1 MSLSVVV
8 LYAATYRC
16 IVEQD
21 EPLVKTKGSDAKR
34 CTVTNMFAGKISTQP
49 CSFMKSGIRKGIFIL
64 RVPAL
69 AGRERGKSFRNLLS
83 TPDRDSNLDL
93 PVISILVYCKSG
105 ALDHESTKAESF
117 ALEKQQMWSVLVHL
131 KVQMLKRIQ
140 RLGKLTQSP
149 STHHQ
154 RGHVEGQR
162 RLHLYRGNTNYT
174 KLSRRKQRAL
184 EEVNLELLAT
194 TCKKLAEHYN
204 VCGRY
209 EEALQEY
216 KEEESAWDALNKPL
230 HVAVANRMIGE
241 VYSNMGEFTKAIVH
255 QKKHL
260 EIARAEN
267 SLIEQ
272 QRALATIGR
281 TYFCMAESMD
291 TENAEYE
298 ACLDQAKKAYLKS
311 LKVCERLTGIGKQEM
326 VEMRARLLLNFGLVL
341 ECQKDIEKAI
351 EFIQKSIGLCK
362 SHDLFEDLY
371 RCYSSLAM
379 VFYRQKDT
387 SRALCLL
394 NKALETARRL
404 EDKALHS
411 CETLASKAEVFFSMA
426 DFRGA
431 KQALYKAY
439 KLHTPN
445 KPERHSIENN
455 LKIAVALCQAE
466 DKLLTLT
473 ENDFVIKKKIYET
486 LGDGCVAVKNFD
498 KAIEYYHKMLEGLL
512 RKYFGGN
519 PARICVEGE
528 WETTISGP
536 NWDLNPNLPII
547 SRPPKHKGD
556 VLNRSATE
564 VDESLVKLHAYGI
577 ACKTTLNIA
586 EVLELQGASYEE
598 LFDLYKSAQQL
609 VTKAGDLKL
618 EVLVLSALIS
628 MQKLMK
634 PEIVGESTDEN
645 EELVRPRMARKRS
658 RFSNKRNEKGET
670 PLHTACISG
679 KLIAVKTLLEEGHS
693 VNVRDHCGW
702 LPIHEASNHGFK
714 DIVELL
720 LDKGASINDR
730 GGAGCEGITP
740 LHDAAACGH
749 LAVMELLLDRGASAV
764 ALTDKG
770 ETPLDCL
777 LNWYE
782 RAGSSLEPFDQI
794 FYQTMEARLRKALQ
808 KAGHKAE
815 RVIKISNKSKIK
827 PNLTKPS
834 SNKQLTSKSVDCFT
848 YSIKSSQHLIENS
861 SNCRSIG
868 SRKPFHPLNLRR
880 TMAGK
885 NSSDSEDDSYVNR
898 WCNISQRNEEK
909 SENEVDEQFQSS
921 FDISSS
927 PTGMQIDHKDISSQ
941 GKNETEKSLHN
952 SSRSIEN
959 INAKDEYVKVITGL
973 RNRKLESEEIQTLRP
988 SAEESHDRL
997 AFLSEGEVGDDWL
1010 EDDLGSTDR
1019 PNKRRKQNI
1028 STHKSLDLVQTSNM
1042 YSTPTREYN
1051 KSEDDLPADS
1061 LIIDNI
1067 SLSSEILDYAHPT
1080 GMNSGNQTPVQNS
1093 LLESHSDSDRQPYID
1108 PSTRVSK
1115 HHKMAVTT
1123 PLTTSGLRAIKVRVE
1138 DMLFLVTVKEPDT
1151 QTIGSLAKE
1160 AAERCFIKKDMIPK
1174 LVLLTRDGAM
1184 LSNDDTLALIINEE
1198 EIHSSVLSWDTP
1210 LISERYKRFCKISQL
1225 DEDKRVTSRLDD
1237 TQRTQRLSLKNLFL
1251 SYEHLVPIFRS
1262 LKLQNSLLDLNLAG
1276 VLLQDEGVKP
1286 KSKKSDRIKQLVK
1299 NFSAAVKKWRADA
1312 KGSAGAKAPAG
1323 IGLGIPGLEQQMW
1336 LVCWAVLI
1344 AFAETSPRQLPFW
1357 GSQSF
1362 LRDSVERIPAHDTSL
1377 AEELHRSSNIREYIT
1392 IAIGPN
1398 TALTS
1403 SERLPLRDAVEKRPD
1418 WDLPEVNLGYSAS
1431 HLAPVVEKPGLAWWK
1446 QKMASQPHSIK
1457 STPSHYYGN
1466 KFVGE

>member
-1 MSLSVVV
+1 MEHEVRTTDL
-8 LYAATYRC
+8 R
-16 IVEQD
+16 
-21 EPLVKTKGSDAKR
+21 
-34 CTVTNMFAGKISTQP
+34 
-49 CSFMKSGIRKGIFIL
+49 IR
-64 RVPAL
+64 
-69 AGRERGKSFRNLLS
+69 
-83 TPDRDSNLDL
+83 
-93 PVISILVYCKSG
+93 
-105 ALDHESTKAESF
+105 
-117 ALEKQQMWSVLVHL
+117 
-131 KVQMLKRIQ
+131 
-140 RLGKLTQSP
+140 
-149 STHHQ
+149 
-154 RGHVEGQR
+154 
-162 RLHLYRGNTNYT
+162 

-216 KEEESAWDALNKPL
+216 KEEESAWEALNKPL

-411 CETLASKAEVFFSMA
+411 CETLASKAE
-426 DFRGA
+426 
-431 KQALYKAY
+431 
-439 KLHTPN
+439 
-445 KPERHSIENN
+445 
-455 LKIAVALCQAE
+455 
-466 DKLLTLT
+466 
-473 ENDFVIKKKIYET
+473 
-486 LGDGCVAVKNFD
+486 
-498 KAIEYYHKMLEGLL
+498 
-512 RKYFGGN
+512 
-519 PARICVEGE
+519 
-528 WETTISGP
+528 
-536 NWDLNPNLPII
+536 
-547 SRPPKHKGD
+547 
-556 VLNRSATE
+556 
-564 VDESLVKLHAYGI
+564 

-598 LFDLYKSAQQL
+598 LFDIYKSAQEL
-609 VTKAGDLKL
+609 VIKAGDLKL
-618 EVLVLSALIS
+618 EVLVLGALIS

-634 PEIVGESTDEN
+634 PEIVGETEKQLEKKIQEAGDRIDDSDEVEDDNDDVDGDETSNIGKTVCLELLSGESTDEN
-645 EELVRPRMARKRS
+645 EEFVRPRMARKRS

-679 KLIAVKTLLEEGHS
+679 KLIAVKTLLEEG
-693 VNVRDHCGW
+693 
-702 LPIHEASNHGFK
+702 
-714 DIVELL
+714 
-720 LDKGASINDR
+720 
-730 GGAGCEGITP
+730 
-740 LHDAAACGH
+740 
-749 LAVMELLLDRGASAV
+749 
-764 ALTDKG
+764 

-808 KAGHKAE
+808 KAGHIAE
-815 RVIKISNKSKIK
+815 RVIKIPNKSKIK
-827 PNLTKPS
+827 PDLMKPS
-834 SNKQLTSKSVDCFT
+834 SNKRLTSKSVECVS

-861 SNCRSIG
+861 SDCRSSSS
-868 SRKPFHPLNLRR
+868 SRKPLHLINLRR
-880 TMAGK
+880 TVAGK

-898 WCNISQRNEEK
+898 WCNVSQRNEWK

-927 PTGMQIDHKDISSQ
+927 PTRLQIDHKDISSQ
-941 GKNETEKSLHN
+941 EKNETEKSLHT

-988 SAEESHDRL
+988 SVEESHDRL

-1010 EDDLGSTDR
+1010 EDDLVSIDR

-1028 STHKSLDLVQTSNM
+1028 STHKSLDLVRTSNM
-1042 YSTPTREYN
+1042 YSTPTREYDN
-1051 KSEDDLPADS
+1051 NEDDLPADS

-1067 SLSSEILDYAHPT
+1067 SLSPEILDYVHPT
-1080 GMNSGNQTPVQNS
+1080 AMNRRDNTNIFHETMPSGNQTPVQNL
-1093 LLESHSDSDRQPYID
+1093 LLESHSDLDRQPYID

-1115 HHKMAVTT
+1115 HHKLAVTT
-1123 PLTTSGLRAIKVRVE
+1123 PSPTSGLRAIKVRVE
-1138 DMLFLVTVKEPDT
+1138 DMLFLVTVKEPGT

-1160 AAERCFIKKDMIPK
+1160 AAERCFIRKDMIPK

-1210 LISERYKRFCKISQL
+1210 LVSERYKRFCKISQL
-1225 DEDKRVTSRLDD
+1225 DEDKRVTARLDD

-1262 LKLQNSLLDLNLAG
+1262 LKLQNSLLELNLAG
-1276 VLLQDEGVKP
+1276 VLLQDEGVKLVASCLENLP
-1286 KSKKSDRIKQLVK
+1286 QLQSLDLSI
-1299 NFSAAVKKWRADA
+1299 NNITS
-1312 KGSAGAKAPAG
+1312 
-1323 IGLGIPGLEQQMW
+1323 LGI
-1336 LVCWAVLI
+1336 
-1344 AFAETSPRQLPFW
+1344 S
-1357 GSQSF
+1357 
-1362 LRDSVERIPAHDTSL
+1362 
-1377 AEELHRSSNIREYIT
+1377 Y
-1392 IAIGPN
+1392 
-1398 TALTS
+1398 
-1403 SERLPLRDAVEKRPD
+1403 LRDAVIRLDSILKSLTSLKLDYNPLGNHSLDTLSVLTSRMMSLKALSVQHCNFTNDHKWNQVFLCLDCVEILEVAHNELGQEGVKCFLGRMSPNKLKMLNLTNTALKKEGSITAEVCEFFKGSRPD
-1418 WDLPEVNLGYSAS
+1418 NLTHLQLSGCYLKDVDIQKLTRVFGIATQLEFVNLSNNPSLSAFTLREILQGDVASMVEMTGCPNMTTRLESVFTDDVVSKINIKKLHTLALTLAEGKIDIERQLKAIWAQIWSVESILARGPNDMLKLTVKSQYSD
-1431 HLAPVVEKPGLAWWK
+1431 
-1446 QKMASQPHSIK
+1446 
-1457 STPSHYYGN
+1457 
-1466 KFVGE
+1466 F

>member
-1 MSLSVVV
+1 M
-8 LYAATYRC
+8 
-16 IVEQD
+16 E
-21 EPLVKTKGSDAKR
+21 E
-34 CTVTNMFAGKISTQP
+34 
-49 CSFMKSGIRKGIFIL
+49 
-64 RVPAL
+64 
-69 AGRERGKSFRNLLS
+69 
-83 TPDRDSNLDL
+83 
-93 PVISILVYCKSG
+93 
-105 ALDHESTKAESF
+105 
-117 ALEKQQMWSVLVHL
+117 
-131 KVQMLKRIQ
+131 
-140 RLGKLTQSP
+140 
-149 STHHQ
+149 
-154 RGHVEGQR
+154 
-162 RLHLYRGNTNYT
+162 

-216 KEEESAWDALNKPL
+216 KEEESSWDALNKPL

-260 EIARAEN
+260 EIARAQN

-411 CETLASKAEVFFSMA
+411 CETLASKAE
-426 DFRGA
+426 
-431 KQALYKAY
+431 
-439 KLHTPN
+439 
-445 KPERHSIENN
+445 
-455 LKIAVALCQAE
+455 
-466 DKLLTLT
+466 
-473 ENDFVIKKKIYET
+473 
-486 LGDGCVAVKNFD
+486 
-498 KAIEYYHKMLEGLL
+498 
-512 RKYFGGN
+512 
-519 PARICVEGE
+519 
-528 WETTISGP
+528 
-536 NWDLNPNLPII
+536 
-547 SRPPKHKGD
+547 
-556 VLNRSATE
+556 
-564 VDESLVKLHAYGI
+564 

-598 LFDLYKSAQQL
+598 LFDLYKSAQEL
-609 VTKAGDLKL
+609 VIKAGDLKL
-618 EVLVLSALIS
+618 EVLVLNALIS

-634 PEIVGESTDEN
+634 PEIVGETEKQLEKKIQEAGDRIDDSDEVEDDNDDVDGDETSNIGKTVCLELLSGESTDEN
-645 EELVRPRMARKRS
+645 EEFVRPRMARKRS

-808 KAGHKAE
+808 KAGHNAE
-815 RVIKISNKSKIK
+815 RVIKIPNKSKVK
-827 PNLTKPS
+827 PDLMKSS
-834 SNKQLTSKSVDCFT
+834 SNKQLTSKSVECVT

-861 SNCRSIG
+861 SDCRS
-868 SRKPFHPLNLRR
+868 SSSHKPFQLINLRR
-880 TMAGK
+880 TVAGK

-898 WCNISQRNEEK
+898 WCNVSQRNEGK

-927 PTGMQIDHKDISSQ
+927 PTRLQIDHKDISSQ
-941 GKNETEKSLHN
+941 EKNETEKSLHT

-988 SAEESHDRL
+988 SVEESHDRL

-1010 EDDLGSTDR
+1010 EDDLVSIDR

-1028 STHKSLDLVQTSNM
+1028 STHK
-1042 YSTPTREYN
+1042 RR
-1051 KSEDDLPADS
+1051 
-1061 LIIDNI
+1061 DNTNI
-1067 SLSSEILDYAHPT
+1067 FHETMP
-1080 GMNSGNQTPVQNS
+1080 SGNQTPVKNS
-1093 LLESHSDSDRQPYID
+1093 LLESHSNLDRQPYID

-1115 HHKMAVTT
+1115 HHKLAVTT
-1123 PLTTSGLRAIKVRVE
+1123 PSPTSGLRAIKVRVE
-1138 DMLFLVTVKEPDT
+1138 DMLFLVTVKEPGT

-1210 LISERYKRFCKISQL
+1210 LVSERYKRFCKISQL

-1262 LKLQNSLLDLNLAG
+1262 LKLQNSLLELNLAG
-1276 VLLQDEGVKP
+1276 VLLQDEGVKLVASCLENLP
-1286 KSKKSDRIKQLVK
+1286 QLQSLDLST
-1299 NFSAAVKKWRADA
+1299 NNITS
-1312 KGSAGAKAPAG
+1312 
-1323 IGLGIPGLEQQMW
+1323 LGI
-1336 LVCWAVLI
+1336 
-1344 AFAETSPRQLPFW
+1344 S
-1357 GSQSF
+1357 
-1362 LRDSVERIPAHDTSL
+1362 
-1377 AEELHRSSNIREYIT
+1377 Y
-1392 IAIGPN
+1392 
-1398 TALTS
+1398 
-1403 SERLPLRDAVEKRPD
+1403 LRDAVIRLDSILKSLTSLKLDYNPLGNHSLDTLSVLTSRMMSLKALSVQHCDFTNDHKWNQVFLCLDCVEILEVAHNELGREGVKCFLGHMLPNKLKMLNLTNTALKKEGPITAEVCEFFKGSKPDNLTHLQLSGCYLKDVDIQKLTGVFGIATQLEFVNLSNNPSLSVFTLREILQGDVASMVDMTGCPNMTTRLESVFTDDVVSKMNIKKLHTLALTLAEGKIDIEQQLKAIWVEIWSVESILARGPNDMLKLTVKSQYSDFWEKRNQY
-1418 WDLPEVNLGYSAS
+1418 L
-1431 HLAPVVEKPGLAWWK
+1431 
-1446 QKMASQPHSIK
+1446 
-1457 STPSHYYGN
+1457 
-1466 KFVGE
+1466 

>member
-1 MSLSVVV
+1 M
-8 LYAATYRC
+8 
-16 IVEQD
+16 E
-21 EPLVKTKGSDAKR
+21 E
-34 CTVTNMFAGKISTQP
+34 
-49 CSFMKSGIRKGIFIL
+49 
-64 RVPAL
+64 
-69 AGRERGKSFRNLLS
+69 
-83 TPDRDSNLDL
+83 
-93 PVISILVYCKSG
+93 
-105 ALDHESTKAESF
+105 
-117 ALEKQQMWSVLVHL
+117 
-131 KVQMLKRIQ
+131 
-140 RLGKLTQSP
+140 
-149 STHHQ
+149 
-154 RGHVEGQR
+154 
-162 RLHLYRGNTNYT
+162 

-216 KEEESAWDALNKPL
+216 KEEESAWEALNKPL

-411 CETLASKAEVFFSMA
+411 CETLASKAEFTFVF
-426 DFRGA
+426 
-431 KQALYKAY
+431 
-439 KLHTPN
+439 T
-445 KPERHSIENN
+445 
-455 LKIAVALCQAE
+455 AVALCQAE
-466 DKLLTLT
+466 DKLLTLS
-473 ENDFVIKKKIYET
+473 ENDFVTKKKIYET
-486 LGDGCVAVKNFD
+486 LGDGCVAIKNFD
-498 KAIEYYHKMLEGLL
+498 KAIEYYHKMLE
-512 RKYFGGN
+512 
-519 PARICVEGE
+519 
-528 WETTISGP
+528 
-536 NWDLNPNLPII
+536 
-547 SRPPKHKGD
+547 
-556 VLNRSATE
+556 
-564 VDESLVKLHAYGI
+564 

-598 LFDLYKSAQQL
+598 LFDLYKSAQEL
-609 VTKAGDLKL
+609 VIKAGDLKL

-634 PEIVGESTDEN
+634 PEIVGETEKQLEKKIQEAGDRIDDSDEVEDDNDDVDGDETSNIGKTVCLELLSGESTDEN
-645 EELVRPRMARKRS
+645 EEFVRPRMARKRS

-740 LHDAAACGH
+740 QTRLH
-749 LAVMELLLDRGASAV
+749 
-764 ALTDKG
+764 G

-808 KAGHKAE
+808 KAGHIAE
-815 RVIKISNKSKIK
+815 RVIKIPNKSKIK
-827 PNLTKPS
+827 PDLMKPS
-834 SNKQLTSKSVDCFT
+834 SNKQLTSKSVECVT

-861 SNCRSIG
+861 SDCRSSS
-868 SRKPFHPLNLRR
+868 SRKPFHHINLRR
-880 TMAGK
+880 TVAGK
-885 NSSDSEDDSYVNR
+885 NSSDSDDDNYVNR
-898 WCNISQRNEEK
+898 WCNVSQRNEGK

-927 PTGMQIDHKDISSQ
+927 PTRLQIDHKDISSQ
-941 GKNETEKSLHN
+941 EKNETEKSLPT

-988 SAEESHDRL
+988 SVEESHDRL

-1010 EDDLGSTDR
+1010 EDDLVSIDR

-1028 STHKSLDLVQTSNM
+1028 STHKSLDLVRTSNM
-1042 YSTPTREYN
+1042 YSTPTREYDN
-1051 KSEDDLPADS
+1051 NEDDLPADS

-1067 SLSSEILDYAHPT
+1067 SLSPEILDYVHPT
-1080 GMNSGNQTPVQNS
+1080 AMNRRNNTNIFHETMPSGNQTPVQNL
-1093 LLESHSDSDRQPYID
+1093 LLESHSDLDRQPYID

-1115 HHKMAVTT
+1115 HHKLAVTT
-1123 PLTTSGLRAIKVRVE
+1123 PSPTSGLRAIKVRVE
-1138 DMLFLVTVKEPDT
+1138 DMLFLVTVKEPGT

-1160 AAERCFIKKDMIPK
+1160 AAERCFIRKDMIPK

-1198 EIHSSVLSWDTP
+1198 EIHSSALSWDTP
-1210 LISERYKRFCKISQL
+1210 LVSERYKRFCKISQL
-1225 DEDKRVTSRLDD
+1225 DEDKRVTARLDD

-1262 LKLQNSLLDLNLAG
+1262 LKLQNSLMELNLAG
-1276 VLLQDEGVKP
+1276 VLLQDEGVKLVASCLENLP
-1286 KSKKSDRIKQLVK
+1286 QLQSLDLST
-1299 NFSAAVKKWRADA
+1299 NNITS
-1312 KGSAGAKAPAG
+1312 
-1323 IGLGIPGLEQQMW
+1323 LGI
-1336 LVCWAVLI
+1336 
-1344 AFAETSPRQLPFW
+1344 S
-1357 GSQSF
+1357 
-1362 LRDSVERIPAHDTSL
+1362 
-1377 AEELHRSSNIREYIT
+1377 Y
-1392 IAIGPN
+1392 
-1398 TALTS
+1398 
-1403 SERLPLRDAVEKRPD
+1403 LRDAVIRLDSILKSLTSLKLDYNPLGNHSLDTLSVLTSRMMSLKALSVQQCDFTNDHKWNQVFLCLDCVEILEVAHNELGQEGVKCFLGRMSPNKLKMLNLTNTALKKEGSITAEVCEFFKGSRPD
-1418 WDLPEVNLGYSAS
+1418 NLTHLQLSGCYLKDVDIQKLTGVFWIATQLEFVNLSNNPSLSAFTLREILQGDVASMVEMTGCPNMTTRLESVFTDDVVSKINIKKLHTLALTLAEGKIDIERQLKAIWAQIWSVESILARGPNDMLKLTVKSQYSD
-1431 HLAPVVEKPGLAWWK
+1431 
-1446 QKMASQPHSIK
+1446 
-1457 STPSHYYGN
+1457 
-1466 KFVGE
+1466 F

>member
-1 MSLSVVV
+1 M
-8 LYAATYRC
+8 
-16 IVEQD
+16 E
-21 EPLVKTKGSDAKR
+21 E
-34 CTVTNMFAGKISTQP
+34 
-49 CSFMKSGIRKGIFIL
+49 
-64 RVPAL
+64 
-69 AGRERGKSFRNLLS
+69 
-83 TPDRDSNLDL
+83 
-93 PVISILVYCKSG
+93 
-105 ALDHESTKAESF
+105 
-117 ALEKQQMWSVLVHL
+117 
-131 KVQMLKRIQ
+131 
-140 RLGKLTQSP
+140 
-149 STHHQ
+149 
-154 RGHVEGQR
+154 
-162 RLHLYRGNTNYT
+162 

-260 EIARAEN
+260 EIARAQN

-311 LKVCERLTGIGKQEM
+311 L
-326 VEMRARLLLNFGLVL
+326 
-341 ECQKDIEKAI
+341 
-351 EFIQKSIGLCK
+351 KSIGLCK

-411 CETLASKAEVFFSMA
+411 CETLASKAE
-426 DFRGA
+426 
-431 KQALYKAY
+431 
-439 KLHTPN
+439 
-445 KPERHSIENN
+445 
-455 LKIAVALCQAE
+455 
-466 DKLLTLT
+466 
-473 ENDFVIKKKIYET
+473 
-486 LGDGCVAVKNFD
+486 
-498 KAIEYYHKMLEGLL
+498 
-512 RKYFGGN
+512 
-519 PARICVEGE
+519 
-528 WETTISGP
+528 
-536 NWDLNPNLPII
+536 
-547 SRPPKHKGD
+547 
-556 VLNRSATE
+556 
-564 VDESLVKLHAYGI
+564 

-598 LFDLYKSAQQL
+598 LFDLYKSAQEL
-609 VTKAGDLKL
+609 VIKAGDLKL
-618 EVLVLSALIS
+618 EVLVLNALIS

-634 PEIVGESTDEN
+634 PEIVGETEKQLEKKIQEAGDRIDDSDEVEDDNDDVDGDETSNIGKTVCLELLSGESTDEN
-645 EELVRPRMARKRS
+645 EEFVRPRMARKRS

-764 ALTDKG
+764 ALTDKLTLRVEGARVDVGSGGEEKAWAERAVRGRRG

-808 KAGHKAE
+808 KAGHNAE
-815 RVIKISNKSKIK
+815 RVIKIPNKSKVK
-827 PNLTKPS
+827 PDLMKSS
-834 SNKQLTSKSVDCFT
+834 SNKQLTSKSVECVT

-861 SNCRSIG
+861 SDCRSSS
-868 SRKPFHPLNLRR
+868 SRKPFQLINLRR
-880 TMAGK
+880 TVAGK
-885 NSSDSEDDSYVNR
+885 NSSYSEDDSYVNR
-898 WCNISQRNEEK
+898 WCNVSQRNEGK

-927 PTGMQIDHKDISSQ
+927 PTRLQIDHKDISSQ
-941 GKNETEKSLHN
+941 EKNETEKSLHT

-988 SAEESHDRL
+988 SVEESHDRL

-1010 EDDLGSTDR
+1010 EDDLVSIDR

-1028 STHKSLDLVQTSNM
+1028 STHKSLDLVRTSNI
-1042 YSTPTREYN
+1042 YSTPTREYDN
-1051 KSEDDLPADS
+1051 NEDDLPADS

-1067 SLSSEILDYAHPT
+1067 SLSSEILDYVHPT
-1080 GMNSGNQTPVQNS
+1080 AINRRDNTNIFHETMPSGNQTPVKNS
-1093 LLESHSDSDRQPYID
+1093 LLESHSNLDRQPYID

-1115 HHKMAVTT
+1115 HHKLAVTT
-1123 PLTTSGLRAIKVRVE
+1123 PSPTSGLRAIKVRVE
-1138 DMLFLVTVKEPDT
+1138 DMLFLVTVKEPGT

-1210 LISERYKRFCKISQL
+1210 LVSERYKRFCKISQL

-1262 LKLQNSLLDLNLAG
+1262 LKLQNSLLELNLAG
-1276 VLLQDEGVKP
+1276 VLLQDEGVKLVASCLENLP
-1286 KSKKSDRIKQLVK
+1286 QLQSLDLST
-1299 NFSAAVKKWRADA
+1299 NNITS
-1312 KGSAGAKAPAG
+1312 
-1323 IGLGIPGLEQQMW
+1323 LGI
-1336 LVCWAVLI
+1336 
-1344 AFAETSPRQLPFW
+1344 S
-1357 GSQSF
+1357 
-1362 LRDSVERIPAHDTSL
+1362 
-1377 AEELHRSSNIREYIT
+1377 Y
-1392 IAIGPN
+1392 
-1398 TALTS
+1398 
-1403 SERLPLRDAVEKRPD
+1403 LRDAVIRLDSILKSLTSLKLDYNPLGNHSLDTLSVLTSRMMSLKALSVQHCDFTNDHKWNQVFLCLDCVEILEVAHNELGREGVKCFLGHMLPNKLKMLNLTNTALKKEGPITAEVCEFFKGSKPDNLTHLQLSGCYLKDVDIHKLTGVFGIATQLEFVNLSNNPSLSVFTLREILQGDVASMVDMTGCPNMTTRLESVFNDDVVSKMNIKKLHTLALTLAEGKIDIEQQLKAIWVEIWSVESILARGPNDMLKLTVKSQYSDFWEKRNQY
-1418 WDLPEVNLGYSAS
+1418 L
-1431 HLAPVVEKPGLAWWK
+1431 
-1446 QKMASQPHSIK
+1446 
-1457 STPSHYYGN
+1457 
-1466 KFVGE
+1466 